1 MARVS
6 RIRASESCQDQEPRN
21 PAAKQD
27 VCNRIE
33 EREKEKLNMKSRI
46 ALSVVFLLIAATAF
60 AADAGATQSNAQTSS
75 VAPAPSEAQ
84 KSFTAMKSLAGE
96 WEGPVTVPEMPEM
109 SGGKP
114 MHLSLRVTS
123 RGNALVHEFQEAGT
137 PLDAT
142 KYDHP
147 VTMLYVDGDQL
158 TLVHYCDAGNRPR
171 MTGKMSPDGKTV
183 EFELK
188 DISGSTEYHMHHS
201 VFTIIDANH
210 HTEDWTFMMNDKPIH
225 AHFDLQRKN

>member
-1 MARVS
+1 
-6 RIRASESCQDQEPRN
+6 
-21 PAAKQD
+21 
-27 VCNRIE
+27 
-33 EREKEKLNMKSRI
+33 MKSRI
-46 ALSVVFLLIAATAF
+46 ALSALFVLIAATTF
-60 AADAGATQSNAQTSS
+60 AQSDTQKSS
-75 VAPAPSEAQ
+75 AAPAPSEAQ
-84 KSFTAMKSLAGE
+84 KSFTTMKSLAGE
-96 WEGPVTVPEMPEM
+96 WEGPVTVADAPEM
-109 SGGKP
+109 SGAK

-158 TLVHYCDAGNRPR
+158 TLIHYCDAGNRPR

-183 EFELK
+183 EFEFK
-188 DISGSTEYHMHHS
+188 DISGSPEYHMHHA
-201 VFTIIDANH
+201 VFTLIDADH
-210 HTEDWTFMMNDKPIH
+210 HTEDWTFMMKDKPMH